1 MQFRVLGSL
10 EVRRDDD
17 LVDIGS
23 SNERKI
29 LAALLVD
36 ANAVVSTS
44 RLIGVLWGDDPPD
57 SDRNALQTYVARLR
71 RRLRT
76 AATPAPIVTRP
87 PGYAIELR
95 HHQLDSLQFRELLDE
110 ARATLGV
117 DPSRALEILDDALEL
132 WRGPAFA
139 EFADDDVARAEA
151 ACLEE
156 LRHAAVEH
164 RVEALL
170 ALERSADAVSVLEG
184 VTAAHPL
191 SERPHAQLMR
201 ALARCGR
208 QVDALRLYQR
218 FRERLA
224 DELGLEPSAFLRDL
238 EGDILTQAPHVAAA
252 ETVAPSPPTEGNL
265 APAIT
270 TFVGR
275 EDDVAGLVDLLTRA
289 RVVTLVGVGGVGK
302 SRLALRLAET
312 VAPAFP
318 DGTWVVELARLSSPE
333 AVPHA
338 VAAALG
344 VAPPAGGDLSDAL
357 VDALRT
363 RRMLLVVDNCEHV
376 LPAASGLVEALAR
389 RCPKITVVATSRE
402 RLGVGGEHVWP
413 VLPLP
418 VPPPTASG
426 GEVEASP
433 AVALFLDRAGA
444 ARGDF
449 CLSDANTDAVVEIC
463 RGLDGLPLA
472 LEIAAARLGVLT
484 AHDLAQRLRD
494 RFALLTAGPRG
505 EGERHR
511 TLRALVDWSYG
522 LLDEAESA
530 AFERLSV
537 FAGGWTLEA
546 AAAVCADGAV
556 GASQV
561 AALVASLA
569 DKSMV
574 VPPAPSGP
582 ARYAMLETLRLYGAE
597 RLDARCERES
607 ASEAHARYFL
617 ALAEQA
623 EVGLRGPHEREW
635 VRRLRAELDNL
646 RAAHTWCRRQDDP
659 DLALRL
665 SAALHRFACWQAN
678 DEILSWA
685 EAAAELPPAQRHP
698 LFPVVLGSAAI
709 RRRYRGE
716 TSIATRYAERGLTAC
731 DGADDLRRALPTEA
745 LGSIC
750 LLSGRLEEA
759 FEHFGEAVR
768 LWQLLGHDQGAVWS
782 RCGRAVAAA
791 NRGDLAAALAL
802 TTEARQIAASA
813 DNPTMMAVSLF
824 AEGESLLEVDPMR
837 ALGSIE
843 EALDF
848 AQAGDNVF
856 MAGLALVSATSL
868 RGRHGDPR
876 LALPLF
882 ENVIGHWRRGGSW
895 THQWL
900 TLRNLVELLTR
911 LGGHEPAAVLY
922 GACTASTTSPPTYGP
937 EADRLEAVV
946 GTLVSS
952 LGERAFG
959 DAKAR
964 GEALSDDEAVSFALA
979 VTRRLLADA
988 EQTWPSPPTDR

>member
-1 MQFRVLGSL
+1 MEFRVLGSL
-10 EVRRDDD
+10 EVRRGDD

-23 SNERKI
+23 SNERKV

-44 RLIGVLWGDDPPD
+44 RLIEVVWGDDPPD

-95 HHQLDSLQFRELLDE
+95 PHQLDSLQFRELLDQ
-110 ARATLGV
+110 ARATLHV
-117 DPSRALEILDDALEL
+117 DPARALEILDDALEL

-156 LRHAAVEH
+156 LRQAAVEN

-170 ALERSADAVSVLEG
+170 ALGRSADAVSVLEG
-184 VTAAHPL
+184 VVVAHPL
-191 SERPHAQLMR
+191 SERPHAQLMG

-224 DELGLEPSAFLRDL
+224 DELGLEPSASLRNL
-238 EGDILTQAPHVAAA
+238 EGHILTQAPHVAPA
-252 ETVAPSPPTEGNL
+252 EPPAPRPPTEGNL

-275 EDDVAGLVDLLTRA
+275 DDDIAGLVGLLTRA

-302 SRLALRLAET
+302 SRLSLRLAET
-312 VAPAFP
+312 VAPAYP

-344 VAPPAGGDLSDAL
+344 VALPAAGDPSDAL
-357 VDALRT
+357 VDALRP

-376 LPAASGLVEALAR
+376 LHAASRLVEALAR

-418 VPPPTASG
+418 VPPPTASE

-433 AVALFLDRAGA
+433 AVALFLDRARA
-444 ARGDF
+444 ACADF
-449 CLSDANTDAVVEIC
+449 RLDDANTDAVVEIC

-494 RFALLTAGPRG
+494 RFALLTTGPRA

-522 LLDEAESA
+522 LLDEAERA

-546 AAAVCADGAV
+546 AAAVCADRAV
-556 GASQV
+556 SASQV

-582 ARYAMLETLRLYGAE
+582 ARYGMLETLRLYGAE
-597 RLDARCERES
+597 HLDAGCDRERTS
-607 ASEAHARYFL
+607 GAHVRYFL
-617 ALAEQA
+617 ALAEEA
-623 EVGLRGPHEREW
+623 EIGLRGPQEREW
-635 VRRLRAELDNL
+635 VRRLHLELDNL
-646 RAAHTWCRRQDDP
+646 RAAHTWCRKQRDP
-659 DLALRL
+659 ELGLRL

-685 EAAAELPPAQRHP
+685 EAVAELPAAQRHP
-698 LFPVVLGSAAI
+698 LLPVVLGSAAI
-709 RRRYRGE
+709 RRMHRGE
-716 TSIATRYAERGLTAC
+716 MSTATRYAERGLALC
-731 DGADDLRRALPTEA
+731 DGMDDLRRALPTEA

-759 FEHFGEAVR
+759 FDHYGEAVR
-768 LWQLLGHDQGAVWS
+768 LWQLLGHDQGEVWS
-782 RCGRAVAAA
+782 LCGRAVSAGK
-791 NRGDLAAALAL
+791 RGDLATALAL
-802 TTEARQIAASA
+802 TKEARKVAASA
-813 DNPTMMAVSLF
+813 DNPTMMAVILY
-824 AEGESLLEVDPMR
+824 AEGESLLEVDPVQ
-837 ALGSIE
+837 ALEPIE
-843 EALDF
+843 ETLGF
-848 AQAGDNVF
+848 AEAGDNVF
-856 MAGLALVSATSL
+856 MKGLALVSNSSL

-876 LALPLF
+876 LALRMF
-882 ENVIGHWRRGGSW
+882 EDVIRHWRRGGSW
-895 THQWL
+895 TQQWI
-900 TLRNLVELLTR
+900 TLRNLVELLAR
-911 LGGHEPAAVLY
+911 LGAHEPSAVLY
-922 GACTASTTSPPTYGP
+922 GACTASTTSPPSYGP
-937 EADRLEAVV
+937 ESDRLEAVV

-964 GEALSDDEAVSFALA
+964 GETLSDDEAVSFASA

-988 EQTWPSPPTDR
+988 DVVIASR